1 MIAKQ
6 DILDR
11 AAEWQLRPEIV
22 EKDYVLGWVLAGI
35 AGHPETR
42 ERWIFKGGT
51 CLKKCYFETY
61 RFSEDLDF
69 SLHADAAYD
78 TESLRRVLGEVVAR
92 AGDLSGIGFP
102 PDLVSVRG
110 RTDKAGR
117 ATFEGK
123 VRYRGPLVIPS
134 TPRILFDLTRHEP
147 VLDAVE
153 RRRPFHPYPDE
164 LPEVSE
170 VGAYSLAELLAEK
183 TRALY
188 ERTLPRDLY
197 DVVNILRNH
206 AAALDLV
213 RTRDLLRRKCEVK
226 GIAFPSSYALRERIA
241 QSAEL
246 NSEWKNMLGHQL
258 PLLPPIEGLL
268 EGLAE
273 ALRWVD
279 EAAAVPTVVL
289 AGAPVGAGE
298 ELVAPPS
305 VTLWN
310 MGVPL
315 EVIRFAGANRLLVEF
330 TYNGEPRLVE
340 PYSFRRARTGD
351 LLLYAWERA
360 TDQIKAFNVARIS
373 GIRATET
380 PFSPRFLVEL
390 TASGPIGIPPT
401 AIRPPR
407 SAWPTTSSTRT
418 PRRRSRGFAGPTY
431 VFQCPLCQKE
441 FRRASNDSTLRKHK
455 VTGGYWDCPGRRG
468 YLVRVE

>member
-35 AGHPETR
+35 ASHPETR
-42 ERWIFKGGT
+42 ERWVFKGGT

-69 SLHADAAYD
+69 SLQAEAAYD
-78 TESLRRVLGEVVAR
+78 AESLRRILGEVVAR
-92 AGDLSGIGFP
+92 AGELSGIDFP
-102 PDLVSVRG
+102 PDLVAVRA

-117 ATFEGK
+117 TTFEGK
-123 VRYRGPLVIPS
+123 IGYRGPLVIPS

-147 VLDAVE
+147 VLDAVAW
-153 RRRPFHPYPDE
+153 RRPFHAYPDA
-164 LPEVSE
+164 LPQDSA
-170 VGAYSLAELLAEK
+170 VGSYSLAELLAEK

-206 AAALDLV
+206 AAALDLA
-213 RTRDLLRRKCEVK
+213 RTRDLLRSKCEAK
-226 GIAFPSSYALRERIA
+226 GMALPSRAALEERIA
-241 QSAEL
+241 QSGEL
-246 NSEWKNMLGHQL
+246 RSEWKNMLGHQL
-258 PLLPPIEGLL
+258 PLLPPLDGLL

-273 ALRWVD
+273 VLGWMDRP
-279 EAAAVPTVVL
+279 VPVPAL
-289 AGAPVGAGE
+289 AGAPAGAGE
-298 ELVAPPS
+298 ALVAPPS

-310 MGVPL
+310 VGVPL

-330 TYNGEPRLVE
+330 TYNGERRLVE
-340 PYSFRRARTGD
+340 PYSFRRARTGN

-373 GIRATET
+373 GVRATET
-380 PFSPRFLVEL
+380 SFAPRFQVEL
-390 TASGPIGIPPT
+390 TASGPQGIPPAAT
-401 AIRPPR
+401 RPRR
-407 SAWPTTSSTRT
+407 SAWPAPPTTRT
-418 PRRRSRGFAGPTY
+418 QRRASRGLSGPTY
-431 VFQCPLCQKE
+431 VFQCPVCQKE
-441 FRRASNDSTLRKHK
+441 FRRSSNDPALRKHK
-455 VTGGYWDCPGRRG
+455 GAGGYWDCPGRRG